1 MSELNGG
8 TVGPHEVN
16 SLDDVAQA
24 AVSHGLT
31 QWQKM
36 VQERDSFRQ
45 EAERLRA
52 ELTSCK
58 IALEAQSSYAAQ
70 MESRMADT
78 IALRDQT
85 MAERIKWE
93 SLFVGIMAQLKA
105 FDVPAGPLVRGV
117 EHDREND
124 QDVANRTAG
133 GFRPFSGL

>member
-45 EAERLRA
+45 EVERLRA

-85 MAERIKWE
+85 VAERIKWE
-93 SLFVGIMAQLKA
+93 ALFVGIMAQLKA
-105 FDVPAGPLVRGV
+105 FDVPAGPLIRGA
-117 EHDREND
+117 EDDRETR
-124 QDVANRTAG
+124 QDAVNGASPG
-133 GFRPFSGL
+133 PRPL

>member
-1 MSELNGG
+1 MSDLNGG

-16 SLDDVAQA
+16 TLDDVAQA

-52 ELTSCK
+52 ELTGCK

-93 SLFVGIMAQLKA
+93 ALFVGIMAQLKA

-117 EHDREND
+117 EHDRETR
-124 QDVANRTAG
+124 QDAANGAG
-133 GFRPFSGL
+133 PGLPTY